1 MIYFSKND
9 LLVHIFLNGY
19 EELLAVLDHPA
30 LPLHNNA
37 AELAVRQIVRKRDIS
52 LHTWSEKGTRVRDA
66 FLTIIE
72 TANKLGVSAIQ
83 YISDRISKKYEM
95 PSLASLVAEK
105 YAA

>member
-1 MIYFSKND
+1 LALRED
-9 LLVHIFLNGY
+9 L
-19 EELLAVLDHPA
+19 
-30 LPLHNNA
+30 
-37 AELAVRQIVRKRDIS
+37 RQ
-52 LHTWSEKGTRVRDA
+52 LVRDA

>member
-1 MIYFSKND
+1 MLDEMIRRTMSNK
-9 LLVHIFLNGY
+9 G
-19 EELLAVLDHPA
+19 ELMAVLDYPA

-52 LHTWSEKGTRVRDA
+52 LHTWSDKGTKVRDA

-83 YISDRISKKYEM
+83 YIADRISQRHEM
-95 PSLASLVAEK
+95 PSLASLITNA
-105 YAA
+105 YSA